1 MTFEKRPF
9 SFLEGVIGNLSNRGK
24 YGLSKEVIQQGFHF
38 GKQQVEH
45 WQGMYLTKEDNP
57 TEDSALFGN
66 LRFECDEE
74 DFTVLR
80 AKTLV
85 ITEYI
90 SQKYG
95 IKHWMYDM
103 YLTNRSIWLSIPA
116 KLFGCFGMKKLH
128 LVHKEM
134 AREVN
139 EVLLNAGYEKGLDL
153 SIYRWNGLTR
163 TLGSYLKSSNRRV
176 VKFDH
181 SQLED
186 SYTAEDLIQKEF
198 DNNGSYCE
206 LQVLRTAKKWFD
218 TARKR
223 IEKRELKVKQGSMDV
238 KRKVTMHEGMLKFI
252 EKGEMD
258 VNRNL
263 HTYSVALFLKDIGYE
278 VDQAIEKIQNSFT
291 NPYVRSREAIR
302 TIKSAF
308 KGNKHFAPNAAKDY
322 LDSSIYEGYSV
333 ETEEKKTFIIPR
345 SFIQSL
351 HMVKAHYNSYKLL
364 FKILHTYQTTKEF
377 YIHDLSNDKYK
388 KNTLAHFEKLVE
400 AGLISYTLK
409 GDSIETKL
417 IHQDRSIYQSHI
429 VVPVNFVKRKLFK
442 KMKKEFVLLV
452 ELWRAGVKFKEDKSE
467 YHFNMLTKTI
477 LGNLKTTKKTFI
489 SAWAK
494 LVAFGFVAGN
504 CVKPEG
510 SAAKIRKERKLKIKK
525 RFDEN
530 RNTAPS
536 MINHLFEQNYE
547 GYRTEIT
554 SPNSPITNAS
564 LNTMKCNYSI
574 GEEILFKALIHKALR
589 RIIESNFSG
598 GKYTKDSITNT
609 IIKNK

>member
-74 DFTVLR
+74 DFSVLR

-85 ITEYI
+85 ITEFL

-116 KLFGCFGMKKLH
+116 KLFGCFGMKNLH

-139 EVLLNAGYEKGLDL
+139 DVLLNAGYEKGLDL

-176 VKFDH
+176 VKFDY

-198 DNNGSYCE
+198 DNNGSYSE

-223 IEKRELKVKQGSMDV
+223 LENRKKNSNKINSKE
-238 KRKVTMHEGMLKFI
+238 KVTMHEGMLKFI
-252 EKGEMD
+252 KNGEMGF
-258 VNRNL
+258 NRNL
-263 HTYSVALFLKDIGYE
+263 HTYSVALFLKDIGYD
-278 VDQAIEKIQNSFT
+278 VDQAIEKIQNSFSNT
-291 NPYVRSREAIR
+291 YVQSTEAVR

-308 KGNKHFAPNAAKDY
+308 KGDKHFAPSTAKDY
-322 LDSSIYEGYSV
+322 LDSSIFEGHSA

-345 SFIQSL
+345 SFIESL
-351 HMVKAHYNSYKLL
+351 HKLKAHYNAYKLL

-377 YIHDLSNDKYK
+377 YVHDLSNDKYK

-409 GDSIETKL
+409 GDSVETKL
-417 IHQDRSIYQSHI
+417 IHQDRSIYHSYII
-429 VVPVNFVKRKLFK
+429 VPANFMKRKLFK

-452 ELWRAGVKFKEDKSE
+452 ELWRASIKHKEEKME
-467 YHFNMLTKTI
+467 FHFNMLTKTI
-477 LGNLKTTKKTFI
+477 LGNLKMTKKTFI

-494 LVAFGFVAGN
+494 LVSYGFVTGN

-510 SAAKIRKERKLKIKK
+510 SAAQVRKERKKEIKK
-525 RFDEN
+525 KFDEN
-530 RNTAPS
+530 RVSGSTMVNSTLDNEYPVDTGIEVYCSTPS
-536 MINHLFEQNYE
+536 VNPFV
-547 GYRTEIT
+547 
-554 SPNSPITNAS
+554 
-564 LNTMKCNYSI
+564 NTMKCNYSI
-574 GEEILFKALIHKALR
+574 GIDNGLEALIHKGLH
-589 RIIESNFSG
+589 RISESNFSG
-598 GKYTKDSITNT
+598 EPHLEETKN
-609 IIKNK
+609 NYQE